1 MGSRTLQLKQGENMS
16 ERLAIGILNN
26 STHYSNYSKAQTLNP
41 AAWKNLKLYVGNATA
56 ASNAPW
62 LMGSA
67 LYP

>member
-26 STHYSNYSKAQTLNP
+26 STQYPNYSKAQTLNP
-41 AAWKNLKLYVGNATA
+41 AAWKNLKLYVGNTTA
-56 ASNAPW
+56 ASNGPW
-62 LMGSA
+62 QVGNA